1 MIPQA
6 SADWEQSEILA
17 VFRSPFL
24 IPSVLFHGLVFLL
37 ALRAATLTIVK
48 PEKAP
53 LIAVELVEVSDGGS
67 SNKSIGPAVGPG
79 GPKSMPKRGTPVLP
93 AERSGKVDSGSLE
106 SLAPQEKPL
115 DTPPPK
121 PAALPGPKMLAANA
135 RSQSVNVNETSPDS
149 LVRLPTKELPTQL
162 PGGAAIELDA
172 SQQSLAV
179 SKASAETMGIKALK
193 EGTQIPGAL
202 KGGGAANGPYG
213 VPGGRAS
220 GTGLAG
226 AGTGTGTGGG
236 SVTGLRGLSGGDY
249 NQYLSQLK
257 KRVESVWKFPDG
269 VSGVQKVSIL
279 FTLDRAGRLIQS
291 EVLDSTDARM
301 NASAVEAM
309 KRAAPFAPIPESLKD
324 LANTPLRMQF
334 TVTVGVR
341 G

>member
-1 MIPQA
+1 MIPQT
-6 SADWEQSEILA
+6 SAVWEESEILA
-17 VFRSPFL
+17 LFRSPFL
-24 IPSVLFHGLVFLL
+24 IPSVLFHGLLFLL

-48 PEKAP
+48 PEKDP

-67 SNKSIGPAVGPG
+67 SNRSIGPAVGPG
-79 GPKSMPKRGTPVLP
+79 GPKSMPKRGTPVVP
-93 AERSGKVDSGSLE
+93 VERSGKVDAGSLE
-106 SLAPQEKPL
+106 SLVAEEKPL
-115 DTPPPK
+115 ETPPPPK
-121 PAALPGPKMLAANA
+121 PAALPGPKVLAANT
-135 RSQSVNVNETSPDS
+135 RSPSVNVNETAPDS
-149 LVRLPTKELPTQL
+149 LVRLPTKETPTQL
-162 PGGAAIELDA
+162 PGAASEL
-172 SQQSLAV
+172 
-179 SKASAETMGIKALK
+179 ETQHSPAALKGSGETVGIKALK

-202 KGGGAANGPYG
+202 KGGGTATGPYG
-213 VPGGRAS
+213 VPGGRSS

-226 AGTGTGTGGG
+226 AGTGAGTGGG
-236 SVTGLRGLSGGDY
+236 SVTGLRGLSSVDY

-279 FTLDRAGRLIQS
+279 FTLDRAGRLVQS

>member
-1 MIPQA
+1 
-6 SADWEQSEILA
+6 
-17 VFRSPFL
+17 
-24 IPSVLFHGLVFLL
+24 
-37 ALRAATLTIVK
+37 
-48 PEKAP
+48 
-53 LIAVELVEVSDGGS
+53 
-67 SNKSIGPAVGPG
+67 
-79 GPKSMPKRGTPVLP
+79 
-93 AERSGKVDSGSLE
+93 
-106 SLAPQEKPL
+106 
-115 DTPPPK
+115 
-121 PAALPGPKMLAANA
+121 MLAANA
-135 RSQSVNVNETSPDS
+135 RSQSVNANETSPDS
-149 LVRLPTKELPTQL
+149 LVRLPTKEMPTQL
-162 PGGAAIELDA
+162 PGGAATELDP
-172 SQQSLAV
+172 SQQSPAV

-202 KGGGAANGPYG
+202 KGGGTATGPYG

-249 NQYLSQLK
+249 NHYLSQLK